1 MPKIRF
7 NITTNFKGTE
17 YRRGDETN
25 MKESEI
31 KLFAG
36 TGSSGMPHI
45 LRITK
50 GDKNG
55 SKDDKIG
62 STAK

>member
-1 MPKIRF
+1 M
-7 NITTNFKGTE
+7 T
-17 YRRGDETN
+17 
-25 MKESEI
+25 ESEI

-50 GDKNG
+50 GGKNG
-55 SKDDKIG
+55 SKDAKSG
-62 STAK
+62 SASQ

>member
-1 MPKIRF
+1 MAKIRF

-17 YRRGDETN
+17 YRRGDEMN
-25 MKESEI
+25 MTESEI

-45 LRITK
+45 VRTTK
-50 GDKNG
+50 GGKNG
-55 SKDDKIG
+55 SKDAKSG
-62 STAK
+62 SASQ

>member
-7 NITTNFKGTE
+7 NITTNFKGVE
-17 YRRGDETN
+17 YRRGDEATLSKAEVN
-25 MKESEI
+25 
-31 KLFAG
+31 LFAG

-45 LRITK
+45 VQITK

-55 SKDDKIG
+55 SKD
-62 STAK
+62 AKGGAASK